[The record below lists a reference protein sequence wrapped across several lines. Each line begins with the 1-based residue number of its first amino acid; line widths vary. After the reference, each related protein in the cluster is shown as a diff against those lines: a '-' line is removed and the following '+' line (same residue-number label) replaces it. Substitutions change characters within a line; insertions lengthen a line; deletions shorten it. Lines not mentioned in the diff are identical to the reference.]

1 MIAHRGPR
9 MARNHHISPYHRRV
23 GEEVKKT
30 NYTRAHRQQYRR
42 KVQLC
47 LDVFETML
55 TQSSFEF
62 DRPLTGMEI
71 ECNLVDG
78 DYQPAMTNT
87 DVLASIA
94 DPAYQ
99 TELGAYNIEFNVPP
113 RPLPGQSALELEN
126 EVRASLNAAESKAAR
141 SGAHIVMIGIL
152 PTLMPEH
159 LTQGW
164 MSESTR
170 YQALND
176 SIFTAR
182 GEDILID
189 IDGPER
195 LSVHAETIAP
205 ESACTS
211 MQLHLQV
218 SPSGFADNWN
228 AAQALAGAQLAVG
241 SNSPYFFG
249 HQLWAETRIEL
260 FAQATD
266 TRPDE
271 LKAQGVRPRVWF
283 GERWITS
290 IFDLF
295 EENVRYFPSLLPE
308 VSDEDPLAEL
318 QAGRTPAL
326 SELRLHNGTVYRWN
340 RPVYD
345 VVNGRP
351 HLRVENRVLPAG
363 PTVIDMMA
371 NSAFYY
377 GVLRTL
383 SEEDRPIWTKMS
395 FAAAEANFVAGARD
409 GIDAQLYW
417 PGLGS
422 VTADELVLRQLLPMA
437 HEGLRRRGVAA
448 EVRDRYL
455 GVIEGRAKSG
465 RTGANWQVATVRAL
479 QERGL
484 TRPQALAEMLRL
496 YCERMHSNA
505 PVHTWDGPAP
515 A

>member
-1 MIAHRGPR
+1 M
-9 MARNHHISPYHRRV
+9 
-23 GEEVKKT
+23 GEEVKHT
-30 NYTRAHRQQYRR
+30 SYSRAHRQQYRH
-42 KVQLC
+42 KVEQC

-55 TQSSFEF
+55 AESSFEF

-78 DYQPAMTNT
+78 DYQPAMQNQE
-87 DVLASIA
+87 VLAAIA

-113 RPLPGQSALELEN
+113 RPLPGRTALELEA
-126 EVRASLNAAESKAAR
+126 EIRDSLNAAESKA
-141 SGAHIVMIGIL
+141 SSDGAHIVMIGIL
-152 PTLMPEH
+152 PTLMPED
-159 LTQGW
+159 LTGGW
-164 MSESTR
+164 MSPSMR

-189 IDGPER
+189 IVGAER
-195 LSVHAETIAP
+195 LTVQAETIAP

-218 SPSGFADNWN
+218 SPADFANNWN
-228 AAQALAGAQLAVG
+228 AAQVLAGPQLALG
-241 SNSPYFFG
+241 ANSPYFFG

-266 TRPDE
+266 TRPEE

-295 EENVRYFPSLLPE
+295 EENVRYFPTLLPE
-308 VSDEDPLAEL
+308 LSDEDPAAEL
-318 QAGRTPAL
+318 AAGRTPTL
-326 SELRLHNGTVYRWN
+326 QELRLHNGTVYRWN

-363 PTVIDMMA
+363 PTVVDMMA
-371 NSAFYY
+371 NAAFYY
-377 GVLRTL
+377 GLLRTL
-383 SEEDRPIWTKMS
+383 AEEDRPLWTKLS
-395 FAAAEANFVAGARD
+395 FTAAHDNFLEAARN
-409 GIDAQLYW
+409 GMAARLYW
-417 PGLGS
+417 PGLGE

-437 HEGLRRRGVAA
+437 DEGLRRWKVAA

-455 GVIEGRAKSG
+455 SVIEGRAKTG
-465 RTGANWQVATVRAL
+465 RNGAAWQVSTVTAL
-479 QERGL
+479 EARGL
-484 TRPQALAEMLRL
+484 DRPSALAEMLRR
-496 YCERMHSNA
+496 YCELMHSNS
-505 PVHTWDGPAP
+505 PVHTWE
-515 A
+515 

>member
-1 MIAHRGPR
+1 M
-9 MARNHHISPYHRRV
+9 
-23 GEEVKKT
+23 GEEIT
-30 NYTRAHRQQYRR
+30 HTDYSRAHRQEYRR

-55 TQSSFEF
+55 ANSSFEF
-62 DRPLTGMEI
+62 DRPLTGLEI

-78 DYQPAMTNT
+78 DYQPAMTNV

-99 TELGAYNIEFNVPP
+99 TELGAFNIEFNVPP
-113 RPLPGQSALELEN
+113 RPLPGRAGLELED
-126 EVRASLNAAESKAAR
+126 EVRASLNAAEAKANAR
-141 SGAHIVMIGIL
+141 GAHIVMVGIL

-159 LTQGW
+159 LDHDW
-164 MSESTR
+164 MSESHR

-189 IDGPER
+189 IAGPER
-195 LSVHAETIAP
+195 LSLYSSTIAP

-218 SPSGFADNWN
+218 APADFAANWN
-228 AAQALAGAQLAVG
+228 AAQIVAGPQLALG
-241 SNSPYFFG
+241 ANSPFFFG
-249 HQLWAETRIEL
+249 HHLWAETRVEL

-308 VSDEDPLAEL
+308 LSEEDPRAVLA
-318 QAGRTPAL
+318 AGRTPAL

-345 VVNGRP
+345 VVGDGVGGKP

-377 GVLRTL
+377 GLLRTM
-383 SEEDRPIWTKMS
+383 SEEDRPLWTKMS
-395 FAAAEANFVAGARD
+395 FAAAEQNFAAAARD
-409 GIDAQLYW
+409 GIESRLYW
-417 PGLGS
+417 PGLGE
-422 VTADELVLRQLLPMA
+422 VTADELALRRLLPMA
-437 HEGLRRRGVAA
+437 DEGLRRWGVAA

-455 GVIEGRAKSG
+455 GVIEGRAKTG
-465 RTGANWQVATVRAL
+465 RNGATWQVRTVEAL
-479 QERGL
+479 QRRGL
-484 TRPQALAEMLRL
+484 SRPRALAEMLRL
-496 YCERMHSNA
+496 YCERMHAND
-505 PVHTWDGPAP
+505 PVHTWDGPS
-515 A
+515 

>member
-1 MIAHRGPR
+1 MGDELKQVDFSHAHRR
-9 MARNHHISPYHRRV
+9 
-23 GEEVKKT
+23 E
-30 NYTRAHRQQYRR
+30 YRR

-47 LDVFETML
+47 LDVFESML
-55 TQSSFEF
+55 AQSSFDFE
-62 DRPLTGMEI
+62 RPLTGMEI
-71 ECNLVDG
+71 ECNLVDAG
-78 DYQPAMTNT
+78 YQPAMSNRE
-87 DVLASIA
+87 VLASIA

-113 RPLPGQSALELEN
+113 RPIPGRAALDLEID
-126 EVRASLNAAESKAAR
+126 VRASLNAAESKANH

-159 LTQGW
+159 LTADW

-182 GEDILID
+182 GEDISIE
-189 IDGPER
+189 IAGPEP
-195 LSVHAETIAP
+195 LSLQSTTIAP

-218 SPSGFADNWN
+218 SPADFAQNWN
-228 AAQALAGAQLAVG
+228 AAQVLAGPQLAVG
-241 SNSPYFFG
+241 ANSPFFFG
-249 HQLWAETRIEL
+249 HQLWAETRVEL

-266 TRPDE
+266 TRPEE
-271 LKAQGVRPRVWF
+271 LKTQGVRPRVWF

-308 VSDEDPLAEL
+308 LSDEDPVAEL
-318 QAGRTPAL
+318 AAGRAPRL
-326 SELRLHNGTVYRWN
+326 SELRLHNGTIYRWN

-345 VVNGRP
+345 VVDGRP

-363 PTVIDMMA
+363 PTVVDMMA

-377 GVLRTL
+377 GALRSL
-383 SEEDRPIWTKMS
+383 SEEDRPLWTKMS
-395 FAAAEANFVAGARD
+395 FAAAEHNFIQSAQHGMEAR
-409 GIDAQLYW
+409 LYW
-417 PGLGS
+417 PQLGA
-422 VTADELVLRQLLPMA
+422 VTPDELVLRQLLPLA
-437 HEGLRRRGVAA
+437 DEGLRRWGVAA

-455 GVIEGRAKSG
+455 GVIEGRAKTG
-465 RTGANWQVATVRAL
+465 RNGAWWQVATVTTL

-484 TRPQALAEMLRL
+484 SRPAAMAEMLRQ
-496 YCERMHSNA
+496 YCRWMHSNE
-505 PVHTWDGPAP
+505 PVHTWEVPSP
-515 A
+515 

>member
-1 MIAHRGPR
+1 
-9 MARNHHISPYHRRV
+9 MAVV
-23 GEEVKKT
+23 GEELT
-30 NYTRAHRQQYRR
+30 QTEFTREHRREYRR

-55 TQSSFEF
+55 AQSSFDFEK
-62 DRPLTGMEI
+62 PLTGMEI

-78 DYQPAMTNT
+78 DYQPAMTNSE
-87 DVLASIA
+87 VLAAIA

-113 RPLPGQSALELEN
+113 RRLPGRAALDLEA
-126 EVRASLNAAESKAAR
+126 EVRASLNAAEAKAN
-141 SGAHIVMIGIL
+141 SDGSHIVMVGIL
-152 PTLMPEH
+152 PTLMPQH
-159 LTQGW
+159 LSGHW

-182 GEDILID
+182 GEDIDID
-189 IDGPER
+189 IAGPER
-195 LSVHAETIAP
+195 LSLQTASIAP

-218 SPSGFADNWN
+218 SPGDFANNWN
-228 AAQALAGAQLAVG
+228 AAQVLAGPQLALG
-241 SNSPYFFG
+241 ANSPFFFG
-249 HQLWAETRIEL
+249 HRLWAETRIEL

-271 LKAQGVRPRVWF
+271 LKTQGVRPRVWF

-308 VSDEDPLAEL
+308 LSDEDPVAEL
-318 QAGRTPAL
+318 AAGRTPAL
-326 SELRLHNGTVYRWN
+326 SELRLHNGTIYRWN

-345 VVNGRP
+345 VVGGRP

-363 PTVIDMMA
+363 PTVIDMLA
-371 NSAFYY
+371 NAAFYY
-377 GVLRTL
+377 GALRAL
-383 SEEDRPIWTKMS
+383 SEEDRPLWTKLS
-395 FAAAEANFVAGARD
+395 FATAQANFEAAAQHGLDAR
-409 GIDAQLYW
+409 LYW
-417 PGLGS
+417 PGAGE
-422 VTADELVLRQLLPMA
+422 VTPDELVLRHLLPLA
-437 HEGLRRRGVAA
+437 DEGLRRWEVAA

-465 RTGANWQVATVRAL
+465 RNGAVWQTAAVAAL
-479 QERGL
+479 QNRGMS
-484 TRPQALAEMLRL
+484 RPEALAEMLRL
-496 YCERMHSNA
+496 YCEGMHSND
-505 PVHTWDGPAP
+505 PVHTWETPT
-515 A
+515 

>member
-1 MIAHRGPR
+1 VGDKVKRTEYSR
-9 MARNHHISPYHRRV
+9 SHRR
-23 GEEVKKT
+23 E
-30 NYTRAHRQQYRR
+30 YRR

-55 TQSSFEF
+55 AQSSFDFE
-62 DRPLTGMEI
+62 RPLTGMEI
-71 ECNLVDG
+71 ECNLVDAE
-78 DYQPAMTNT
+78 YQPAMANRE
-87 DVLASIA
+87 VLAAIA
-94 DPAYQ
+94 DPAFQ

-113 RPLPGQSALELEN
+113 RPLPGLSGLELERD
-126 EVRASLNAAESKAAR
+126 VRASLNAAETKAG
-141 SGAHIVMIGIL
+141 SDGAHIVMIGIL

-159 LTQGW
+159 LAAGW

-182 GEDILID
+182 GEDIAID
-189 IDGPER
+189 INGPER
-195 LSVHAETIAP
+195 LSLQTTSIAP

-218 SPSGFADNWN
+218 SPADFADNWN
-228 AAQALAGAQLAVG
+228 AAQVLAGPQLALG
-241 SNSPYFFG
+241 ANSPYFFG
-249 HQLWAETRIEL
+249 HQLWSETRIEL

-308 VSDEDPLAEL
+308 VSDEDPVAEL
-318 QAGRTPAL
+318 AAGRTPRL

-345 VVNGRP
+345 VAGGRP

-371 NSAFYY
+371 NSAFFY

-383 SEEDRPIWTKMS
+383 SEEDRPLWTKIS
-395 FAAAEANFVAGARD
+395 FAAAQANFVEAARR
-409 GIDAQLYW
+409 GMDARLYW
-417 PGLGS
+417 PGLGD
-422 VTADELVLRQLLPMA
+422 VTADELVLRRLLPMA
-437 HEGLRRRGVAA
+437 HEGLRRWGVAA
-448 EVRDRYL
+448 EVRDRFL
-455 GVIEGRAKSG
+455 GVIEGRAKTG
-465 RTGANWQVATVRAL
+465 RNGAVWQVSTVQVL
-479 QERGL
+479 QERGMA
-484 TRPQALAEMLRL
+484 RPQALAEMLRL
-496 YCERMHSNA
+496 YCEHMHSNE
-505 PVHTWDGPAP
+505 PVHTWRT
-515 A
+515 